1 MRMHCCRRKGYGENR
16 VTVLSVFVA
25 IDIKQMK
32 YLDITDVQKS
42 LPELL
47 EEIGDSR
54 EEVTITRDGIAIAM
68 ILPFAKAKPG
78 TNPYPLRGKPIWIAD
93 DFDESMEIVWWV
105 ENEWLF

>member
-1 MRMHCCRRKGYGENR
+1 M
-16 VTVLSVFVA
+16 SVFVA
-25 IDIKQMK
+25 IELKEMK
-32 YLDITDVQKS
+32 YLDITAVQKS

-93 DFDESMEIVWWV
+93 DFDEPMTLGFGGDSE
-105 ENEWLF
+105 